1 MMKKK
6 WIWGVL
12 CLLLLGI
19 GFWICRYLLLD
30 WHGMKQW
37 PEVLAAVGVVA
48 VILSTLWDAR
58 IVSAAVPVGYLTG
71 FFIGKL
77 FFQYSVDSGGGRSS
91 NYWKIWTAVFAV
103 CLLVSIGI
111 QVIGRKHHGAK
122 T

>member
-71 FFIGKL
+71 FCIGRL
-77 FFQYSVDSGGGRSS
+77 WFRYSIDPGGGRTS

-103 CLLVSIGI
+103 CLLVAVGGQII
-111 QVIGRKHHGAK
+111 ERKCHGKK